1 MTFEKAFEEK
11 FDQLLVDLT
20 GESDRARVIIV
31 AAHLD
36 ALLEDMLRHAL
47 VQCPTSHDSIFDG
60 PNAPLANFSNRIDFS
75 YRLGLISEFASKS
88 LHIVRKIRNAFAHSI
103 SGCSFNEA
111 SVKARVQELYKLHRI
126 DEKYD
131 LFKEEFDET
140 VKSRFIMSGI
150 LLIGIIQE
158 IHHKI
163 GANTPRSPEWP
174 YLQLHKTQELK

>member
-11 FDQLLVDLT
+11 FDQLLVDLKD
-20 GESDRARVIIV
+20 ESDRAKVIIV

-36 ALLEDMLRHAL
+36 ALLEDLLRHAL

-88 LHIVRKIRNAFAHSI
+88 LHIVRKIRNIFAHSI
-103 SGCSFNEA
+103 SGCTFNDS
-111 SVKARVQELYKLHRI
+111 SVKSRVEELYKLHRI
-126 DEKYD
+126 DEKHD
-131 LFKEEFDET
+131 SLKEAFDDS
-140 VKSRFIMSGI
+140 VKSRFVMSGI

-158 IHHKI
+158 MQHKI
-163 GANTPRSPEWP
+163 GANKPRPPEWP
-174 YLQLHKTQELK
+174 YSWLLGS